1 MAKKKTLT
9 NNQLFS
15 AIALIVIG
23 VLFCC
28 FRAGMLNVLFTV
40 IGAVLIALGAYDLF
54 RKNWVMGAIE
64 LALGIAIIVCGW
76 TVLEITLLVLG
87 VVFIV
92 YGVYLLVVTAS
103 KTKSFKNFNAWLAI
117 IKPLL
122 IILFGIFLVVAK
134 WVLADWIFIVIGVIA
149 IIDGVLAIIGK

>member
-23 VLFCC
+23 ILFCC
-28 FRAGMLNVLFTV
+28 FRSGMLNVLFTIV
-40 IGAVLIALGAYDLF
+40 GAVLIVLGAYDLF

-64 LALGIAIIVCGW
+64 LAFGIVIIVCGW

-87 VVFIV
+87 IIFII
-92 YGVYLLVVTAS
+92 YGIYNLIVTAG
-103 KTKSFKNFNAWLAI
+103 KIKNFKNANAWLALV
-117 IKPLL
+117 KPLL
-122 IILFGIFLVVAK
+122 LIIFGILLVVAK
-134 WVLADWIFIVIGVIA
+134 WVIADWIFIVIGVIA